1 MGCNCNK
8 NDSIPL
14 SVKKEKRRKLKDKIS
29 DVKRIWK
36 ESKASGTSGNVTV
49 SKDELGFK

>member
-14 SVKKEKRRKLKDKIS
+14 SVKKEKRRKLKEKIS
-29 DVKRIWK
+29 DIKQLWK
-36 ESKASGTSGNVTV
+36 ESETTGLSGSATVT
-49 SKDELGFK
+49 KDELGFK